1 MSGQCIGRCAAS
13 NPAASGHVQALEIEE
28 REAGSRLDRVLC
40 ERLGMSRAEAKRL
53 FAGGEVRRNGRRA
66 DKGELVA
73 RGDRIE
79 LGSELSDPR
88 ARPDPDVP
96 FRVVFEDAHLVVV
109 DKPSGVPSHPLRP
122 GELGCLANGLV
133 ARYPEMAQTGYDLRQ
148 PGLVNRLDNDT
159 SGLVLAAR
167 SDAAFSRLRAMLE
180 QGEVNKTYLALVER
194 PIPPQS
200 IDLAL
205 SPSSRHRSRVEVNP
219 LGRPAVSLVER
230 CWPHGRYYL
239 VSVRA
244 PKAYRHQVRVHLAA
258 VGAPILGDL
267 LYGGGEGARHYLH
280 ACELRFWHPIT
291 GETVELRSD
300 LPEDWPR

>member
-1 MSGQCIGRCAAS
+1 
-13 NPAASGHVQALEIEE
+13 
-28 REAGSRLDRVLC
+28 
-40 ERLGMSRAEAKRL
+40 MSRAEAKRL

-66 DKGELVA
+66 DKGDLVA

-88 ARPDPDVP
+88 ARPDSEVP
-96 FRVVFEDAHLVVV
+96 FGVLFEDGHLVVV
-109 DKPSGVPSHPLRP
+109 EKPAGVPCHPLRP

-133 ARYPEMAQTGYDLRQ
+133 ARYPEMAQIGYDLRQ

-167 SDAAFSRLRAMLE
+167 TPAAFARLRAMLE
-180 QGEVNKTYLALVER
+180 QGEISKTYLALVER

-205 SPSSRHRSRVEVNP
+205 SPISRHRARVEVSA
-219 LGRPAVSLVER
+219 LGRPAVSVVER
-230 CWPHGRYYL
+230 CWPHGRFYL
-239 VSVRA
+239 VQLRA

-258 VGAPILGDL
+258 VGAAILGDS
-267 LYGGGEGARHYLH
+267 LYGGGQGPRHYLH
-280 ACELRFWHPIT
+280 ASELRFWHPIS
-291 GETVELRSD
+291 GQPLEVRS
-300 LPEDWPR
+300 PFPRDWPE